1 MAPGSMIRLSPRWS
15 SGAVLQHG
23 CPQPLSG
30 KAAPAQLLQFT
41 LQITNQLYQAE
52 TQTDAL
58 GEFSITLPPQQPSGP
73 WTLCISA
80 GVSDSIT
87 LNDLWFG
94 ELLLF
99 AGQSNVGWPLARYPD
114 QLAAAQ
120 QQLAAGGG
128 NYCVRC
134 YLSDAS
140 DFRAAGAWQP
150 LDSHSCPLWPA
161 LLYHFSQQL
170 DNAPIMYGLV
180 DLSWPGSAIDAW
192 LASTNHTFER
202 AWQAGALFSTRLAPW
217 LRQPFQSLI
226 WYQGE
231 QDAMGR
237 EAGLYAGKLRSW
249 FDSCRQ
255 LAGWQFPLLLVQI
268 AGFGASS
275 RPDLANGF
283 VQVRQAQQQFA
294 ARTPNCVLVSA
305 ADLGAVQDIHPPL
318 KAELARRL
326 ALSYRSQI
334 NGLLLAQLLP
344 SGTKSQPREV
354 VLQLPAA
361 QWHCRP
367 QHNCVPINEGAIVE
381 GFYTDDGQHGWEGV
395 PARFSADHNQLKLQ
409 LPAKARLL
417 VYGQQPNPVLTLYTA
432 EGLPLLPQCWPLT
445 EPAD

>member
-30 KAAPAQLLQFT
+30 KAAPAQLLQIT
-41 LQITNQLYQAE
+41 LQTTNQLYQAE
-52 TQTDAL
+52 IQTDAL

-73 WTLCISA
+73 WTLSITA
-80 GVSDSIT
+80 GVADSIT

-120 QQLAAGGG
+120 QQLAAMSG
-128 NYCVRC
+128 NHCVRC
-134 YLSDAS
+134 YLSDPS

-150 LDSHSCPLWPA
+150 LDSHSCPIWPA

-180 DLSWPGSAIDAW
+180 DLSWPGSAISAW
-192 LASTNHTFER
+192 LPASDSNHDR
-202 AWQAGALFSTRLAPW
+202 PWQNGALFSARLAPW

-237 EAGLYAGKLRSW
+237 EGGLYAGKLRSW

-255 LAGWQFPLLLVQI
+255 LAGWQFPLVLVQI
-268 AGFGASS
+268 AGFGANS

-294 ARTPNCVLVSA
+294 AGASNCVLVSA
-305 ADLGAVQDIHPPL
+305 ADLGAVQDIHPPF

-326 ALSYRSQI
+326 VLALPALIRGEATCPWQATLQHSST
-334 NGLLLAQLLP
+334 
-344 SGTKSQPREV
+344 GTI
-354 VLQLPAA
+354 LQLPVQANTA
-361 QWHCRP
+361 GWQSRTIP
-367 QHNCVPINEGAIVE
+367 LT
-381 GFYTDDGQHGWEGV
+381 GFYYEDSTGRIQQVPAILSHDGQQV
-395 PARFSADHNQLKLQ
+395 SLQ
-409 LPAKARLL
+409 LPDNARLL
-417 VYGQQPNPVLTLYTA
+417 LYGMAAQPELSLYSA
-432 EGLPLLPQCWPLT
+432 QGEPMLPQQWPLHRFI
-445 EPAD
+445 ER